1 MTCGDTDADAD
12 RNNSVFYYIACD
24 YEAWLV
30 RILKRTGFMSYTYF
44 RRN

>member
-12 RNNSVFYYIACD
+12 RNNPVFYTACD

-30 RILKRTGFMSYTYF
+30 RILKRTGLMSYTYF